1 MNKIAIALAGA
12 LTLGA
17 AASAHAQSD
26 GTITFTGEVLSASCA
41 IDAGGSGAADAT
53 VTLPNVAE
61 NSLNA
66 AGARIGDT
74 PFSIVVG
81 SVGTPCNQTNVQAY
95 FHNRGNVNAAGRLN
109 NAVGVGRATNVE
121 IAVLNADH
129 QDINLSNN
137 TNSKTVSISGGTAK
151 LDFFGQYYATGAAGA
166 GTVSTGVEYSIVYP

>member
-26 GTITFTGEVLSASCA
+26 GTITFTGEVLATSCV

-53 VTLPNVAE
+53 VTLPNVAQ

-66 AGARIGDT
+66 DGARIGDT
-74 PFSIVVG
+74 PFSITVG
-81 SVGTPCNQTNVQAY
+81 SAGTPCTQKNVQAY

-109 NAVGVGRATNVE
+109 NTGTATNLNV
-121 IAVLNADH
+121 AVLNADH
-129 QDINLSNN
+129 QDIDLTNN
-137 TNSKTVSISGGTAK
+137 TNSKTVPISGGMAT
-151 LDFFGQYYATGAAGA
+151 LDFFGQYYATGAVGA
-166 GTVSTGVEYSIVYP
+166 GTVNTGVEYSIVYP

>member
-1 MNKIAIALAGA
+1 MKKIAIALAGA

-26 GTITFTGEVLSASCA
+26 GTITFTGEVLAASCA
-41 IDAGGSGAADAT
+41 IDAGGSGAANAT

-81 SVGTPCNQTNVQAY
+81 SAGSPCTQKNVQAY
-95 FHNRGNVNAAGRLN
+95 FHNRGNVNAAGRLSN
-109 NAVGVGRATNVE
+109 TGDATNVE
-121 IAVLNADH
+121 VVVLNADH

-137 TNSKTVSISGGTAK
+137 TNSKIVPINSGTAQ

-166 GTVSTGVEYSIVYP
+166 GAVTTGVEYSIVYP